1 MTQPAAQSL
10 MVVKLNLQREETWRY
25 EGHVLEWGE
34 SSVLVEARF
43 NRDDL
48 DFHGVLLRRG
58 DRFVERYYTDRW
70 YNIFAIHDLDDD
82 RLKGWYCN
90 VTRPAE
96 ITPGQIAYVDL
107 ALDLLVYPDGRS
119 LVLDEDEFAALPID
133 DATRQ
138 TALTALSDL
147 QALTT
152 AGHLE
157 GETNYS

>member
-10 MVVKLNLQREETWRY
+10 MVIKLNLQREETWRY
-25 EGHVLEWGE
+25 EGHVLEWAQN
-34 SSVLVEARF
+34 SVLVEARF

-48 DFHGVLLRRG
+48 QFHEILLRRG

-96 ITPGQIAYVDL
+96 ITPGQIAYMDL

-119 LVLDEDEFAALPID
+119 LVLDEDEFAALSID
-133 DATRQ
+133 DVTRQ
-138 TALTALSDL
+138 KALTGLSEL
-147 QALTT
+147 QALT
-152 AGHLE
+152 AARRLAH
-157 GETNYS
+157 ETR